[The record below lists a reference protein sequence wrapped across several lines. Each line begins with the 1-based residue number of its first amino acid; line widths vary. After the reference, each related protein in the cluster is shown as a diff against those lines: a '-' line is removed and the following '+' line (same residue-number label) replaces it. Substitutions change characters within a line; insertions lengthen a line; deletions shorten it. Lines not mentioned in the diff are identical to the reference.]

1 MRTRTVNVKKFV
13 ISTAVIASVFASVKV
28 SAFADHPPI
37 SDDRSGPGFG
47 AMLAGI
53 VITYVIW
60 RVFDKK

>member
-1 MRTRTVNVKKFV
+1 M
-13 ISTAVIASVFASVKV
+13 KV

-37 SDDRSGPGFG
+37 SDDGSGPGFG